1 MRCRKEEGEVRA
13 TMFRLKRFAVES
25 EGRANH
31 SSLVEDAN
39 RFEASNQGLSNGPY
53 DWCGLLK
60 LLKEYLCVYES
71 LSGFVATSPAS
82 CDYVP
87 CCPEVIANYA
97 EVEESH

>member
-39 RFEASNQGLSNGPY
+39 RFEASNQGG
-53 DWCGLLK
+53 
-60 LLKEYLCVYES
+60 S
-71 LSGFVATSPAS
+71 LMVHTTGVGF
-82 CDYVP
+82 
-87 CCPEVIANYA
+87 
-97 EVEESH
+97 